1 MAELSTQS
9 LEAHLKLCKERVL
22 SQEARNREFST
33 KATGVIAFSVGLVT
47 LSRNVLDWGRWP
59 TWVIA
64 ACFAIVA
71 FLALAMII
79 RPANWA
85 TPRNLSDSEEDV
97 KSSDTDYDRFLITTS
112 NAYREATEVN
122 QKTLNSKVRVLR
134 CMVWAALLELAT
146 AFWQFF
152 IASGSRGV

>member
-9 LEAHLKLCKERVL
+9 LEAHLQLCKERVL

-47 LSRNVLDWGRWP
+47 LSRNVLDWGLWP
-59 TWVIA
+59 TWIMVV
-64 ACFAIVA
+64 CFAIVA
-71 FLALAMII
+71 FLALVMII

-85 TPRNLSDSEEDV
+85 TPRNLSDSEEEV

-112 NAYREATEVN
+112 NAYREATEAN
-122 QKTLNSKVRVLR
+122 QKTLDSKTYVLR
-134 CMVWAALLELAT
+134 YMVWTALFQLAAAI
-146 AFWQFF
+146 WQFS